1 MTRPGLLFL
10 CVANSARSQL
20 GEALARARYGDVVIV
35 QSAGSAP
42 GRVHP
47 LALAACAERKLD
59 TSALSS
65 KSVETIDPSTV
76 DVVVTLC
83 AEEYC
88 PAYLHQATRLHWPMP
103 DPADALPG
111 EDESAQLNRF
121 LDVADQIEVRLAE
134 LDAILRP
141 PPQ

>member
-1 MTRPGLLFL
+1 MSNKGLLFL
-10 CVANSARSQL
+10 CVANSARSQM
-20 GEALARARYGDVVIV
+20 GEALARARYGDAVRV
-35 QSAGSAP
+35 QSAGSEP
-42 GRVHP
+42 SRVHP

-121 LDVADQIEVRLAE
+121 LEVADQIAVRLAE

>member
-35 QSAGSAP
+35 QSAGSEP

>member
-1 MTRPGLLFL
+1 MNKPGLLFL
-10 CVANSARSQL
+10 CVANSARSQM
-20 GEALARARYGDVVIV
+20 GEALARARYGDGVRV
-35 QSAGSAP
+35 QSAGSEP
-42 GRVHP
+42 SRVHP

-59 TSALSS
+59 ASALSS

-111 EDESAQLNRF
+111 EDEAAQLNRF
-121 LDVADQIEVRLAE
+121 LDVADQIAVRLAE